1 MRSRGGAIMR
11 SRGGRLCVVGGAI
24 MRSRGGRLCVDNSW
38 LLQLFP
44 QGEQGGGAI
53 MREDTNKKPRIT
65 CRGLNVQLLY
75 GIGGGL
81 GIIRTPPV
89 TCLTLACG

>member
-11 SRGGRLCVVGGAI
+11 SRGGRLCV
-24 MRSRGGRLCVDNSW
+24 DNSL
-38 LLQLFP
+38 LLQLFT
-44 QGEQGGGAI
+44 QGEQGGAI

-65 CRGLNVQLLY
+65 CRGLNDQLLY